1 MIFFFLSFLLEN
13 IAIKEGKII
22 ILSAFQQ
29 LMPAVF
35 LSSYRSVASRAVFL
49 RGCCQNSVFEDA
61 VSNIFGK
68 QILTIILMSL
78 ISHIIIFVFYNIKG
92 IYCSF
97 ILTLKLIIQF
107 LSCSSDFWLIESINH
122 RNELSIASI
131 ASNLRNYVRAMTNRI
146 QFACFGNLYPIHY
159 RVSFVT

>member
-1 MIFFFLSFLLEN
+1 MPFNSLCQLCFFQVIEVWLLVQSFSEGVVKILFLKMLW
-13 IAIKEGKII
+13 AIY
-22 ILSAFQQ
+22 SA
-29 LMPAVF
+29 
-35 LSSYRSVASRAVFL
+35 
-49 RGCCQNSVFEDA
+49 N
-61 VSNIFGK
+61 
-68 QILTIILMSL
+68 ILTIILMSL
-78 ISHIIIFVFYNIKG
+78 ISHIIIFVFHNIKG
-92 IYCSF
+92 LYYLF

-131 ASNLRNYVRAMTNRI
+131 ASNLRNYVRAMTDRI

>member
-1 MIFFFLSFLLEN
+1 MPFNSLCQLCFFQVIEVWLLVQSFSEGVVKILFLKMLW
-13 IAIKEGKII
+13 AIY
-22 ILSAFQQ
+22 SA
-29 LMPAVF
+29 
-35 LSSYRSVASRAVFL
+35 
-49 RGCCQNSVFEDA
+49 N
-61 VSNIFGK
+61 
-68 QILTIILMSL
+68 ILTIILMSL
-78 ISHIIIFVFYNIKG
+78 ISHIIIFVFHNIKG
-92 IYCSF
+92 LYYSF

-131 ASNLRNYVRAMTNRI
+131 ASNLRNYVRAMTDRI